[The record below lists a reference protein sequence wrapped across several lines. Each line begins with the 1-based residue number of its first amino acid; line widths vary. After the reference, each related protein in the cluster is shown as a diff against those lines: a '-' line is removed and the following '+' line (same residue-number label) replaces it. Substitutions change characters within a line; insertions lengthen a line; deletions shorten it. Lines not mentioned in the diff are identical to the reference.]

1 MWDHRCLR
9 RIDWRTVPLLLAL
22 MMISILV
29 IASTTG
35 DPQNTGVDSIFPP
48 LALSQLRF
56 FGLGWLVYFFVA
68 GIDYTKLRR
77 WAWAIYLITI
87 VLLFGL
93 FFTPAIQNVHR
104 WYRVPFIGFAFQPS
118 ECAKLAVVIMLSWFL
133 DAYARTAYMARVAL
147 QGLCIV
153 GLPFLLIL
161 KQPDLGTSLIL
172 FPITLVLF
180 YLAGVHKKIV
190 TWMQLL
196 GAGAFVFVSMM
207 FLGILPHEKIRP
219 YATTILKEYQYERL
233 NPHTYHQKS
242 AQTAIGLGGWT
253 GSGWRKSEFT
263 GRQWLP
269 ESHTDSVFAAYGEEF
284 GVVGI
289 FFLLLFFFGLLY
301 FSFQVAAVAKDQFGR
316 LLSAGITVYLAMHV
330 IVNMGMMCG
339 YLPIT
344 GVPLILVTYGGS
356 SILSTMAAL
365 GILQSIYSRRFMF

>member
-1 MWDHRCLR
+1 MWDHRCLK
-9 RIDWRTVPLLLAL
+9 RIDWRTLPLIMAL

-29 IASTTG
+29 IAATTG
-35 DPQNTGVDSIFPP
+35 DPQNTGWESLFPP
-48 LALSQLRF
+48 QALVQLRF
-56 FGLGWLVYFFVA
+56 FGLGWIVYFFVA
-68 GIDYTKLRR
+68 GIDYTKLRQ
-77 WAWAIYLITI
+77 WAWVFYIVAII
-87 VLLFGL
+87 LLFGL
-93 FFTPAIQNVHR
+93 FFTAPIQNVQR

-118 ECAKLAVVIMLSWFL
+118 ECAKIAVVIMLSTFL
-133 DAYARTAYMARVAL
+133 DSRSRIVSTTRVAM

-161 KQPDLGTSLIL
+161 KQPDLGTALIL
-172 FPITLVLF
+172 YPITLVLF
-180 YLAGVHKKIV
+180 YIAGVHKKIV
-190 TWMQLL
+190 TWMKIFGICAL
-196 GAGAFVFVSMM
+196 VFVSLM
-207 FLGILPHEKIRP
+207 FLGILPHEKLRP

-242 AQTAIGLGGWT
+242 AQTAIGLGSWT

-269 ESHTDSVFAAYGEEF
+269 ASSTDSVFAAFGEEF

-301 FSFQVAAVAKDQFGR
+301 FSFQVATVAKDQFGR
-316 LLSAGITVYLAMHV
+316 LLAAGITVYLAMH
-330 IVNMGMMCG
+330 IIASMGMMCG